1 MNFFTLNKIIRQP
14 ILIKEIIMDGIQ
26 TILADYD
33 FPVQV
38 MPLQA
43 LAGGMGEFQTR
54 IDVPANMQR
63 AIVRTDTG
71 QVLGTH
77 GGAYQMIRHGEVVDK
92 MEQAA
97 RNSERLT
104 RDFTHTQQVF
114 ENGAKMRGTI
124 AFNDLVIEPQ
134 VGDYIKFHV
143 DYTNSYD
150 GAWSIMIKAEGY
162 RLWCSN
168 GCASP
173 KALSFNRNK
182 HTSGFS
188 LQGTQAKID
197 RAISGFFDSQGI
209 WREYATQPVSQLE
222 AETFLKA
229 TICKRN
235 TNTTQVKVNESK
247 LEKLM
252 GFYRNESIKLGQN
265 KWALYNA
272 LTYWS
277 SHARD
282 ANHPHRAEI
291 LRHSE
296 VSKAIQTSRWDGLGV
311 KELA

>member
-1 MNFFTLNKIIRQP
+1 
-14 ILIKEIIMDGIQ
+14 MDGSQ

-33 FPVQV
+33 FPVEV
-38 MPLQA
+38 VPLVA
-43 LAGGMGEFQTR
+43 QTR
-54 IDVPANMQR
+54 NTYGNVTQDYPVPSSMQR

-71 QVLGTH
+71 DVLGTH

-97 RNSERLT
+97 RNSNRLS
-104 RDFTHTQQVF
+104 RDYTHTQRVF

-168 GCASP
+168 GCANP
-173 KALSFNRNK
+173 KALSFDRNK

-188 LQGTQAKID
+188 LAGTQGKINN
-197 RAISGFFDSQGI
+197 AITGFFDSEGI
-209 WREYATQPVSQLE
+209 WQKYATQSVSQLE

-229 TICKRN
+229 TLCKRAS
-235 TNTTQVKVNESK
+235 NTTQVKVNESK

-252 GFYRNESIKLGQN
+252 GLFRVESNKLGSN

-272 LTYWS
+272 MTYWS
-277 SHARD
+277 SHAQD

-291 LRHSE
+291 LRHAE
-296 VSKAIQTSRWDGLGV
+296 VSKAIQTSRWDGIGV
-311 KELA
+311 KELT

>member
-1 MNFFTLNKIIRQP
+1 
-14 ILIKEIIMDGIQ
+14 
-26 TILADYD
+26 
-33 FPVQV
+33 
-38 MPLQA
+38 
-43 LAGGMGEFQTR
+43 
-54 IDVPANMQR
+54 MQR

-71 QVLGTH
+71 DVLGTH

-97 RNSERLT
+97 RNSERVT

-114 ENGAKMRGTI
+114 ENGAKLRGTI

-168 GCASP
+168 GCANP

-188 LQGTQAKID
+188 LAGTQAKID
-197 RAISGFFDSQGI
+197 NAITGFFDSQGI
-209 WREYATQPVSQLE
+209 WQKYATQPVSQLE

-229 TICKRN
+229 TICKRS

-252 GFYRNESIKLGQN
+252 GFYRNESTKLGQN

-277 SHARD
+277 SHAED

-311 KELA
+311 QDVKELA

>member
-1 MNFFTLNKIIRQP
+1 
-14 ILIKEIIMDGIQ
+14 MDGIQ

-33 FPVQV
+33 FPVEV
-38 MPLQA
+38 VPLVA
-43 LAGGMGEFQTR
+43 AKDYNNTDVYENWDCYPVPQT
-54 IDVPANMQR
+54 MQR

-71 QVLGTH
+71 DVLGTH
-77 GGAYQMIRHGEVVDK
+77 GGAYQMITHTEVVDK

-104 RDFTHTQQVF
+104 RDFTHTQQVY

-197 RAISGFFDSQGI
+197 NAISGFFDSKGTWQK
-209 WREYATQPVSQLE
+209 YATQPVSELE
-222 AETFLKA
+222 AETFLKD
-229 TICKRN
+229 TLCKRN
-235 TNTTQVKVNESK
+235 TNTSMVKVNETK
-247 LEKLM
+247 LDKLM
-252 GFYRNESIKLGQN
+252 GLYNNESIKLG
-265 KWALYNA
+265 
-272 LTYWS
+272 
-277 SHARD
+277 
-282 ANHPHRAEI
+282 
-291 LRHSE
+291 SE
-296 VSKAIQTSRWDGLGV
+296 YCSGATTITSVYSLV
-311 KELA
+311 CSTPSTSCSLP

>member
-1 MNFFTLNKIIRQP
+1 
-14 ILIKEIIMDGIQ
+14 MDGII
-26 TILADYD
+26 THLAPYE
-33 FPVQV
+33 FPVEVLELEAISKDGQI
-38 MPLQA
+38 
-43 LAGGMGEFQTR
+43 GKNNYK
-54 IDVPANMQR
+54 VPPSMQK
-63 AIVRTDTG
+63 AIIRTDTG
-71 QVLGTH
+71 AVLGTH
-77 GGAYQMIRHGEVVDK
+77 GGAYQMITHSEVVDK

-97 RNSERLT
+97 RRSELS
-104 RDFTHTQQVF
+104 RDYTHTQRVY

-173 KALSFNRNK
+173 KALSFDRNK

-188 LQGTQAKID
+188 LAGTQAKINN
-197 RAISGFFDSQGI
+197 AITGFFDSEGI
-209 WREYATQPVSQLE
+209 WQKYATQSVSQLE

-235 TNTTQVKVNESK
+235 TNTTMIKVNETK

-252 GFYRNESIKLGQN
+252 GLFRVEANKLGSN

-277 SHARD
+277 SHTQD

-291 LRHSE
+291 LRHNE
-296 VSKAIQTSRWDGLGV
+296 VSKAIQTSRWDGVGVKDV

>member
-1 MNFFTLNKIIRQP
+1 
-14 ILIKEIIMDGIQ
+14 MDGIV
-26 TILADYD
+26 THLAPHE
-33 FPVQV
+33 FPVEV
-38 MPLQA
+38 VPLVAVKELQD
-43 LAGGMGEFQTR
+43 GWKSEEYK
-54 IDVPANMQR
+54 VPPSMQK

-71 QVLGTH
+71 AVLGTH
-77 GGAYQMIRHGEVVDK
+77 GGAYQMITHSEIVDK

-97 RNSERLT
+97 RNSNRLS
-104 RDFTHTQQVF
+104 RDYTHRQQVF

-150 GAWSIMIKAEGY
+150 GMWSIMIKAEGY

-173 KALSFNRNK
+173 KALSFDRNK

-188 LQGTQAKID
+188 LAGTQAKID
-197 RAISGFFDSQGI
+197 NAMSGFFDSQGI
-209 WREYATQPVSQLE
+209 WRQYATQSVSQLE

-229 TICKRN
+229 TLCKRAS
-235 TNTTQVKVNESK
+235 NTTQIKVNESK

-252 GFYRNESIKLGQN
+252 GLFRTESSKLGSN

-272 LTYWS
+272 MTYWS
-277 SHARD
+277 SHAQD

-291 LRHSE
+291 LRHAE
-296 VSKAIQTSRWDGLGV
+296 VSKAIQTSRWDGIGV
-311 KELA
+311 KDVQELA

>member
-1 MNFFTLNKIIRQP
+1 
-14 ILIKEIIMDGIQ
+14 MDGIQ
-26 TILADYD
+26 TIQTEYD

-43 LAGGMGEFQTR
+43 LATDAYGGEMGVFKTH

-77 GGAYQMIRHGEVVDK
+77 GGAYKMIRHSEVVDK

-97 RNSERLT
+97 RNSERVT
-104 RDFTHTQQVF
+104 QDFTHTQQVY

-173 KALSFNRNK
+173 KALSFSRNK

-188 LQGTQAKID
+188 LQGTQAKIN
-197 RAISGFFDSQGI
+197 RAITGFFDSEGTWQK
-209 WREYATQPVSQLE
+209 YATQSVNELE

-229 TICKRN
+229 TLCKRN
-235 TNTTQVKVNESK
+235 SNTSEVKINETK
-247 LEKLM
+247 LQNLM
-252 GFYRNESIKLGQN
+252 GLYRHESNKLGQN

-277 SHARD
+277 SHTED
-282 ANHPHRAEI
+282 ANHPHRAEV
-291 LRHSE
+291 LRHAE
-296 VSKAIQTSRWDGLGV
+296 VSKAIQTNIWNGLGV
-311 KELA
+311 

>member
-1 MNFFTLNKIIRQP
+1 
-14 ILIKEIIMDGIQ
+14 MDGIQ
-26 TILADYD
+26 TIMADYD
-33 FPVQV
+33 FPVEV
-38 MPLQA
+38 VPLVA
-43 LAGGMGEFQTR
+43 VKEIHGGWKQR
-54 IDVPANMQR
+54 DYPVPSSMQR

-71 QVLGTH
+71 DVLGTH

-97 RNSERLT
+97 RNSDRLS
-104 RDFTHTQQVF
+104 RDYTHTQQVF
-114 ENGAKMRGTI
+114 ENGAKLRGTI

-188 LQGTQAKID
+188 LAGTQAKID
-197 RAISGFFDSQGI
+197 NAITGFFDSQGI
-209 WREYATQPVSQLE
+209 WQKYATQSVMPIE

-229 TICKRN
+229 TICKRS

-252 GFYRNESIKLGQN
+252 GYYRNESAKLGKT

-277 SHARD
+277 SHAED

-311 KELA
+311 QELA

>member
-1 MNFFTLNKIIRQP
+1 
-14 ILIKEIIMDGIQ
+14 MDGTQ

-33 FPVQV
+33 FPVEV
-38 MPLQA
+38 VPLVA
-43 LAGGMGEFQTR
+43 QTR
-54 IDVPANMQR
+54 NTYGNVTQDYPVPSSMQR

-71 QVLGTH
+71 DVLGTH
-77 GGAYQMIRHGEVVDK
+77 GGAYQMITHGEIVDK

-97 RNSERLT
+97 RNSNRLS
-104 RDFTHTQQVF
+104 RDYTHTQRVY

-150 GAWSIMIKAEGY
+150 GMWSIMIKAEGY

-173 KALSFNRNK
+173 KALSFDRNK

-188 LQGTQAKID
+188 LAGTQAKID
-197 RAISGFFDSQGI
+197 NAMSGFFDSQGI
-209 WREYATQPVSQLE
+209 WRQYATQSVSQLE

-229 TICKRN
+229 TLCKRAS
-235 TNTTQVKVNESK
+235 NTTQVKVNESK
-247 LEKLM
+247 LEKIM
-252 GFYRNESIKLGQN
+252 GLFRNESSKLGQN

-272 LTYWS
+272 MTYWS
-277 SHARD
+277 SHAQD

-291 LRHSE
+291 LRHAE
-296 VSKAIQTSRWDGLGV
+296 VSKAIQTSRWDGIGV
-311 KELA
+311 KDVQELT

>member
-1 MNFFTLNKIIRQP
+1 
-14 ILIKEIIMDGIQ
+14 MDGIQ
-26 TILADYD
+26 TVMADYD
-33 FPVQV
+33 FPVEV
-38 MPLQA
+38 VPLVA
-43 LAGGMGEFQTR
+43 VKEIHGGWKQR
-54 IDVPANMQR
+54 DYPVPSSMQR

-71 QVLGTH
+71 DVLGTH
-77 GGAYQMIRHGEVVDK
+77 GGAYQMITHSEIVDK

-97 RNSERLT
+97 RNSDRLS
-104 RDFTHTQQVF
+104 RDYTHTQQVF
-114 ENGAKMRGTI
+114 ENGAKLRGTI

-150 GAWSIMIKAEGY
+150 GLWSIMIKAEGY

-168 GCASP
+168 GCANP

-188 LQGTQAKID
+188 LAGTQAKINN
-197 RAISGFFDSQGI
+197 AITGFFDSEGI
-209 WREYATQPVSQLE
+209 WQKYATQTVSQLQ

-229 TICKRN
+229 TICKRS
-235 TNTTQVKVNESK
+235 TNTTVVKVNESK
-247 LEKLM
+247 LERLM
-252 GFYRNESIKLGQN
+252 GLFRVEANKLGSN

-277 SHARD
+277 SHAED

-311 KELA
+311 QDVKELA

>member
-1 MNFFTLNKIIRQP
+1 
-14 ILIKEIIMDGIQ
+14 MDGIQ

-33 FPVQV
+33 FPVEV
-38 MPLQA
+38 VPLVAVKEIQ
-43 LAGGMGEFQTR
+43 GGWKQR
-54 IDVPANMQR
+54 DYPVPSSMQR

-71 QVLGTH
+71 DVLGTH

-97 RNSERLT
+97 RNSDRLS
-104 RDFTHTQQVF
+104 RDYTHTQQVF
-114 ENGAKMRGTI
+114 ENGAKLRGTI

-168 GCASP
+168 GCANP

-188 LQGTQAKID
+188 LAGTQAKID
-197 RAISGFFDSQGI
+197 NAISGFFDSEGI
-209 WREYATQPVSQLE
+209 WQKYATQTVSQLQ

-229 TICKRN
+229 TICKRS
-235 TNTTQVKVNESK
+235 TNTTVVKVNESK
-247 LEKLM
+247 LERLM
-252 GFYRNESIKLGQN
+252 GLFRVEANKLGSN

-277 SHARD
+277 SHAED

-311 KELA
+311 QDVKELT

>member
-1 MNFFTLNKIIRQP
+1 
-14 ILIKEIIMDGIQ
+14 MDGIQ

-33 FPVQV
+33 FPVEV
-38 MPLQA
+38 IPLVAEKRDTYGIVTQNYP
-43 LAGGMGEFQTR
+43 
-54 IDVPANMQR
+54 VPSSMQR

-71 QVLGTH
+71 DVLGTH

-97 RNSERLT
+97 RNSERVT

-114 ENGAKMRGTI
+114 ENGAKLRGTI

-168 GCASP
+168 GCANP

-188 LQGTQAKID
+188 LAGTQAKINN
-197 RAISGFFDSQGI
+197 AITGFFDSEGI
-209 WREYATQPVSQLE
+209 WQKYATQSVMPIE

-229 TICKRN
+229 TICKRS

-252 GFYRNESIKLGQN
+252 GLFRVEANKLGSN

-277 SHARD
+277 SHAED

-311 KELA
+311 TDVKEYI

>member
-1 MNFFTLNKIIRQP
+1 
-14 ILIKEIIMDGIQ
+14 MDGIV
-26 TILADYD
+26 THLAPYD
-33 FPVQV
+33 FPVEVLELEAISRDGQI
-38 MPLQA
+38 
-43 LAGGMGEFQTR
+43 GK
-54 IDVPANMQR
+54 DNYKVPPSMQK

-71 QVLGTH
+71 AVLGTH
-77 GGAYQMIRHGEVVDK
+77 GGAYQMIRHDEVVDK

-97 RNSERLT
+97 RNSDRLS
-104 RDFTHTQQVF
+104 RDYTHTQQVF
-114 ENGAKMRGTI
+114 ENGAKLRGTI

-168 GCASP
+168 GCANP

-188 LQGTQAKID
+188 LAGTQAKID
-197 RAISGFFDSQGI
+197 NAINGFFDSQGI
-209 WREYATQPVSQLE
+209 WQEYATQPVSQLE

-229 TICKRN
+229 TICKRS

-252 GFYRNESIKLGQN
+252 GFYRNESTKLGQN

-277 SHARD
+277 SHAED

-311 KELA
+311 TDVSLLT

>member
-1 MNFFTLNKIIRQP
+1 
-14 ILIKEIIMDGIQ
+14 MDGSQ

-33 FPVQV
+33 FPVEVLELEAIRKDGQI
-38 MPLQA
+38 
-43 LAGGMGEFQTR
+43 GK
-54 IDVPANMQR
+54 DNYKVPPSMQK
-63 AIVRTDTG
+63 AIIRSDTG
-71 QVLGTH
+71 TVLGTH
-77 GGAYQMIRHGEVVDK
+77 GGAYQMITHTEVVDK

-97 RNSERLT
+97 RNSDRLS
-104 RDFTHTQQVF
+104 RDYTHTQRVY

-150 GAWSIMIKAEGY
+150 GLWSIMIKAEGY

-168 GCASP
+168 GCANP
-173 KALSFNRNK
+173 KALSFDRNK

-188 LQGTQAKID
+188 LAGTQAKID
-197 RAISGFFDSQGI
+197 NAITGFFDSEGI
-209 WREYATQPVSQLE
+209 WQKYATQSVSQLE

-235 TNTTQVKVNESK
+235 TNTTMIKVNETK

-252 GFYRNESIKLGQN
+252 GLFRVEANKLGSN

-277 SHARD
+277 SHTQD

-291 LRHSE
+291 LRHNE
-296 VSKAIQTSRWDGLGV
+296 VSKAIQTSRWDGVGVKDV
-311 KELA
+311 KELT

>member
-1 MNFFTLNKIIRQP
+1 
-14 ILIKEIIMDGIQ
+14 MDGII
-26 TILADYD
+26 THLAPYE
-33 FPVQV
+33 FPVEVLELEAISKDGQI
-38 MPLQA
+38 
-43 LAGGMGEFQTR
+43 GKNNYK
-54 IDVPANMQR
+54 VPPSMQK
-63 AIVRTDTG
+63 AIIRTDTG
-71 QVLGTH
+71 AVLGTH
-77 GGAYQMIRHGEVVDK
+77 GGAYQMITHSEVVDK

-97 RNSERLT
+97 RRSELS
-104 RDFTHTQQVF
+104 RDYTHTQRVY

-168 GCASP
+168 GCANP
-173 KALSFNRNK
+173 KALSFDRNK

-188 LQGTQAKID
+188 LAGTQAKINN
-197 RAISGFFDSQGI
+197 AITGFFDSEGI
-209 WREYATQPVSQLE
+209 WQKYATQSVSQLE

-235 TNTTQVKVNESK
+235 TNTTMIKVNETK

-252 GFYRNESIKLGQN
+252 GLFRVEANKLGSN

-277 SHARD
+277 SHTQD

-291 LRHSE
+291 LRHNE
-296 VSKAIQTSRWDGLGV
+296 VSKAIQTSRWDGVGVKDV

>member
-1 MNFFTLNKIIRQP
+1 
-14 ILIKEIIMDGIQ
+14 MDGIQ
-26 TILADYD
+26 TIMADYD
-33 FPVQV
+33 FPVEV

-54 IDVPANMQR
+54 INVPANMQR
-63 AIVRTDTG
+63 AIVRTDTNT
-71 QVLGTH
+71 VLGTH

-97 RNSERLT
+97 RNSDRLS
-104 RDFTHTQQVF
+104 RDYTHTQQVF
-114 ENGAKMRGTI
+114 ENGAKLRGTI

-168 GCASP
+168 GCANP

-188 LQGTQAKID
+188 LAGTQAKID
-197 RAISGFFDSQGI
+197 NAINGFFDSQGI
-209 WREYATQPVSQLE
+209 WQEYATQPVSQLE

-229 TICKRN
+229 TICKRS
-235 TNTTQVKVNESK
+235 TNTTVIKVNESK

-252 GFYRNESIKLGQN
+252 GLFRVEANKLGSN

-277 SHARD
+277 SHAED

-296 VSKAIQTSRWDGLGV
+296 VSKAIQTSRWDGLGIQ
-311 KELA
+311 ELA

>member
-14 ILIKEIIMDGIQ
+14 ILIKEIIMDGIV
-26 TILADYD
+26 THLAPYE
-33 FPVQV
+33 FPVEVLELEAISRDGQIGKDNYKI
-38 MPLQA
+38 P
-43 LAGGMGEFQTR
+43 
-54 IDVPANMQR
+54 PSMQK

-77 GGAYQMIRHGEVVDK
+77 GGAYQMITHTEVVDK

-197 RAISGFFDSQGI
+197 RAITGFFDSKGTWQK
-209 WREYATQPVSQLE
+209 YATQPVSELE
-222 AETFLKA
+222 AETFLKD
-229 TICKRN
+229 TLCKRN
-235 TNTTQVKVNESK
+235 TNTSMVKVNETK
-247 LEKLM
+247 LDKLM
-252 GFYRNESIKLGQN
+252 GLYHNESIKLGLN

-277 SHARD
+277 SHTED
-282 ANHPHRAEI
+282 ANHPHRAEV
-291 LRHSE
+291 LRHAE

>member
-1 MNFFTLNKIIRQP
+1 
-14 ILIKEIIMDGIQ
+14 MDGI
-26 TILADYD
+26 TTHLAPYD
-33 FPVQV
+33 FPVEV
-38 MPLQA
+38 VPLVAVREIQDGWKAIEHPVPKKMQQA
-43 LAGGMGEFQTR
+43 
-54 IDVPANMQR
+54 I
-63 AIVRTDTG
+63 IRTDTG
-71 QVLGTH
+71 AVLGTH

-97 RNSERLT
+97 RNSNRVT
-104 RDFTHTQQVF
+104 RDFTHTQSVY
-114 ENGAKMRGTI
+114 ENGAKLRGTI

-150 GAWSIMIKAEGY
+150 GMWSIMIKAEGY

-173 KALSFNRNK
+173 KALSFDRNK

-188 LQGTQAKID
+188 LAGTQAKID
-197 RAISGFFDSQGI
+197 NAMSGFFDSQGI
-209 WREYATQPVSQLE
+209 WREYATRTVIPLE

-229 TICKRN
+229 TLCKRAS
-235 TNTTQVKVNESK
+235 NTTQVKVNESK

-252 GFYRNESIKLGQN
+252 GLFRTESSKLGQN

-272 LTYWS
+272 MTYWS
-277 SHARD
+277 SHAQD

-291 LRHSE
+291 LRHAE
-296 VSKAIQTSRWDGLGV
+296 VSKAIQTSRWEGIGV
-311 KELA
+311 KDIKELA

>member
-1 MNFFTLNKIIRQP
+1 
-14 ILIKEIIMDGIQ
+14 MDGIQ
-26 TILADYD
+26 TVMADYD
-33 FPVQV
+33 FPVEV
-38 MPLQA
+38 VPLVA
-43 LAGGMGEFQTR
+43 VKEIHGGWKQR
-54 IDVPANMQR
+54 DYPVPSSMQR

-71 QVLGTH
+71 DVLGTH

-97 RNSERLT
+97 RNSDRLS
-104 RDFTHTQQVF
+104 RDYTHTQQVF
-114 ENGAKMRGTI
+114 ENGAKLRGTI

-150 GAWSIMIKAEGY
+150 GVWSIMIKAEGY

-168 GCASP
+168 GCANP

-188 LQGTQAKID
+188 LAGTQAKID
-197 RAISGFFDSQGI
+197 NAISGFFDSEGI
-209 WREYATQPVSQLE
+209 WQKYATQTVSQLQ

-229 TICKRN
+229 TICKRS
-235 TNTTQVKVNESK
+235 TNTTVVKVNESK
-247 LEKLM
+247 LERLM
-252 GFYRNESIKLGQN
+252 GLFRVEANKLGSN

-277 SHARD
+277 SHAED

-311 KELA
+311 QDVKELT

>member
-1 MNFFTLNKIIRQP
+1 
-14 ILIKEIIMDGIQ
+14 
-26 TILADYD
+26 
-33 FPVQV
+33 
-38 MPLQA
+38 
-43 LAGGMGEFQTR
+43 
-54 IDVPANMQR
+54 MQK

-71 QVLGTH
+71 AVLGTH

-97 RNSERLT
+97 RNSDRLS
-104 RDFTHTQQVF
+104 RDYTHTQQVF
-114 ENGAKMRGTI
+114 ENGAKLRGTI

-188 LQGTQAKID
+188 LAGTQAKID
-197 RAISGFFDSQGI
+197 NAINGFFDSQGI
-209 WREYATQPVSQLE
+209 WQEYATQPVSQLE

-229 TICKRN
+229 TICKRS
-235 TNTTQVKVNESK
+235 TNTTQVKINESK

-252 GFYRNESIKLGQN
+252 GFYRNESTKLGKN

-277 SHARD
+277 SHAED

-296 VSKAIQTSRWDGLGV
+296 VSKAIQTSRWDGLGIQ
-311 KELA
+311 ELA

>member
-1 MNFFTLNKIIRQP
+1 
-14 ILIKEIIMDGIQ
+14 MDGSQ
-26 TILADYD
+26 TILAGYD
-33 FPVQV
+33 FPVEV
-38 MPLQA
+38 VPLVAVKEIQD
-43 LAGGMGEFQTR
+43 GWKSQ
-54 IDVPANMQR
+54 DYPVPHTMQR

-71 QVLGTH
+71 DVLGTH
-77 GGAYQMIRHGEVVDK
+77 GGAYQMIKHVDVVDK

-97 RNSERLT
+97 SCMVSK
-104 RDFTHTQQVF
+104 DYTHTQRVY

-150 GAWSIMIKAEGY
+150 GMWSIMIKAEGY

-168 GCASP
+168 GCANP
-173 KALSFNRNK
+173 NALSFNRNK

-188 LQGTQAKID
+188 LAGTQAKISN
-197 RAISGFFDSQGI
+197 AVKGFFDSNGI
-209 WREYATQPVSQLE
+209 WQKYATQSVSQLE

-229 TICKRN
+229 TLCKRAS
-235 TNTTQVKVNESK
+235 NTTQVKVNESK

-252 GFYRNESIKLGQN
+252 GLFRTESSKLGQN

-272 LTYWS
+272 MTYWS
-277 SHARD
+277 SHAQD

-291 LRHSE
+291 LRHAE
-296 VSKAIQTSRWDGLGV
+296 VSKAIQTSRWDGIGVKDV

>member
-1 MNFFTLNKIIRQP
+1 
-14 ILIKEIIMDGIQ
+14 MDGIV
-26 TILADYD
+26 THLAPYE
-33 FPVQV
+33 FPVEVLELEAISRDGQIGKDNYKI
-38 MPLQA
+38 P
-43 LAGGMGEFQTR
+43 
-54 IDVPANMQR
+54 PSMQK

-71 QVLGTH
+71 AVLGTH
-77 GGAYQMIRHGEVVDK
+77 GGAYQMITHTEVVDK

-104 RDFTHTQQVF
+104 RDFTHTQQVY

-188 LQGTQAKID
+188 LAGTQAKID
-197 RAISGFFDSQGI
+197 RAITGFFDSKGTWQK
-209 WREYATQPVSQLE
+209 YATQPVSELE
-222 AETFLKA
+222 AETFLKD
-229 TICKRN
+229 TLCKRN
-235 TNTTQVKVNESK
+235 TNTSMVKVNETK
-247 LEKLM
+247 LDKLM
-252 GFYRNESIKLGQN
+252 GLYNNESYKLGLN

-277 SHARD
+277 SHTED
-282 ANHPHRAEI
+282 ANHPHRAEV
-291 LRHSE
+291 LRHAE

-311 KELA
+311 TDVKEYI

>member
-1 MNFFTLNKIIRQP
+1 
-14 ILIKEIIMDGIQ
+14 MDGIQ

-33 FPVQV
+33 FPVEVLELEAISRDGQI
-38 MPLQA
+38 
-43 LAGGMGEFQTR
+43 GK
-54 IDVPANMQR
+54 DNYKVPPSMQK

-71 QVLGTH
+71 AVLGTH
-77 GGAYQMIRHGEVVDK
+77 GGAYQMITHTEVVDK

-104 RDFTHTQQVF
+104 RDFTHTQQVY

-188 LQGTQAKID
+188 LQGTQAKINN
-197 RAISGFFDSQGI
+197 AINGFFDSKGTWQK
-209 WREYATQPVSQLE
+209 YATQPVSELE

-229 TICKRN
+229 TLCKRN
-235 TNTTQVKVNESK
+235 SNTSEVKVNETK
-247 LEKLM
+247 FQKLM
-252 GFYRNESIKLGQN
+252 GLYWYESNKLGQN

-277 SHARD
+277 SHTED
-282 ANHPHRAEI
+282 ANHPHRAEV
-291 LRHSE
+291 LRHAE
-296 VSKAIQTSRWDGLGV
+296 VSKAIQTSRWNGLGV
-311 KELA
+311 QELTNA

>member
-1 MNFFTLNKIIRQP
+1 
-14 ILIKEIIMDGIQ
+14 MDGII
-26 TILADYD
+26 THLAPYE
-33 FPVQV
+33 FPVEVLELEAISKDGQI
-38 MPLQA
+38 
-43 LAGGMGEFQTR
+43 GKNNYK
-54 IDVPANMQR
+54 VPPSMQK
-63 AIVRTDTG
+63 AIIRTDTG
-71 QVLGTH
+71 AVLGTH
-77 GGAYQMIRHGEVVDK
+77 GGAYQMITHSEVVDK
-92 MEQAA
+92 MERAA
-97 RNSERLT
+97 RINERVT
-104 RDFTHTQQVF
+104 RDFTHTQRVY

-173 KALSFNRNK
+173 KALSFDRNK

-188 LQGTQAKID
+188 LAGTQAKINN
-197 RAISGFFDSQGI
+197 AITGFFDSEGI
-209 WREYATQPVSQLE
+209 WQKYATQSVSQLE

-235 TNTTQVKVNESK
+235 TNTTMIKVNETK

-252 GFYRNESIKLGQN
+252 GLFRVEANKLGSN

-277 SHARD
+277 SHTQD

-291 LRHSE
+291 LRHNE
-296 VSKAIQTSRWDGLGV
+296 VSKAIQTSRWDGVGVKDV
-311 KELA
+311 KELT

>member
-1 MNFFTLNKIIRQP
+1 
-14 ILIKEIIMDGIQ
+14 MDGIQ

-33 FPVQV
+33 FPVEVLELEAISRDGQI
-38 MPLQA
+38 
-43 LAGGMGEFQTR
+43 GK
-54 IDVPANMQR
+54 DNYKVPPSMQK

-71 QVLGTH
+71 AVLGTH
-77 GGAYQMIRHGEVVDK
+77 GGAYQMITHTEVVDK

-188 LQGTQAKID
+188 LQGTQAKINN
-197 RAISGFFDSQGI
+197 AINGFFDSKGI
-209 WREYATQPVSQLE
+209 WQEYATQPVSQLE
-222 AETFLKA
+222 AETFLKD
-229 TICKRN
+229 TLCKRN
-235 TNTTQVKVNESK
+235 TNTSMVKVNETK
-247 LEKLM
+247 LDKLM
-252 GFYRNESIKLGQN
+252 GLYNNESIKLGQN

-277 SHARD
+277 SHTED
-282 ANHPHRAEI
+282 ANHPHRAEV
-291 LRHSE
+291 LRHAE

-311 KELA
+311 KELT

>member
-1 MNFFTLNKIIRQP
+1 
-14 ILIKEIIMDGIQ
+14 MDGI
-26 TILADYD
+26 TTHLAPYD
-33 FPVQV
+33 FPVEV
-38 MPLQA
+38 VPLVAVREIQDGWKA
-43 LAGGMGEFQTR
+43 IEHP
-54 IDVPANMQR
+54 VPKKMQQ

-71 QVLGTH
+71 AVLGTH

-97 RNSERLT
+97 RNSNRVT
-104 RDFTHTQQVF
+104 RDFTHTQSVY
-114 ENGAKMRGTI
+114 ENGAKLRGTI

-168 GCASP
+168 GCANP
-173 KALSFNRNK
+173 NALSFNRNK

-188 LQGTQAKID
+188 LAGTQAKISN
-197 RAISGFFDSQGI
+197 AVKGFFDSNGI
-209 WREYATQPVSQLE
+209 WQKYATQSVSQLE
-222 AETFLKA
+222 VETFLKA
-229 TICKRN
+229 TLCKRAS
-235 TNTTQVKVNESK
+235 NTTQVKVNESK

-252 GFYRNESIKLGQN
+252 GLFRTESSKLGQN

-272 LTYWS
+272 MTYWS
-277 SHARD
+277 SHAQD

-291 LRHSE
+291 LRHAE
-296 VSKAIQTSRWDGLGV
+296 VSKAIQTSRWDGIGVKDV

>member
-1 MNFFTLNKIIRQP
+1 
-14 ILIKEIIMDGIQ
+14 MDGIQ
-26 TILADYD
+26 TVMADYD
-33 FPVQV
+33 FPVEV
-38 MPLQA
+38 VPLVA
-43 LAGGMGEFQTR
+43 VKEIHGGWKQR
-54 IDVPANMQR
+54 DYPVPSSMQR

-77 GGAYQMIRHGEVVDK
+77 GGAYQMITHSEIVDK

-97 RNSERLT
+97 RNSDRLS
-104 RDFTHTQQVF
+104 RDYTHTQQVF
-114 ENGAKMRGTI
+114 ENGAKLRGTI

-150 GAWSIMIKAEGY
+150 GLWSIMIKAEGY

-188 LQGTQAKID
+188 LAGTQAKID
-197 RAISGFFDSQGI
+197 NAITGFFDSQGI
-209 WREYATQPVSQLE
+209 WRAYATQPVSHLE
-222 AETFLKA
+222 AEMFLKA
-229 TICKRN
+229 TICKRSS
-235 TNTTQVKVNESK
+235 NTTQVKVNESK

-252 GFYRNESIKLGQN
+252 GFYRNESTKLGQN

-277 SHARD
+277 SHAED

>member
-14 ILIKEIIMDGIQ
+14 ILIKEIIMDGIV
-26 TILADYD
+26 THLAPYE
-33 FPVQV
+33 FPVEVLELEAISRDGQIGKDNYKI
-38 MPLQA
+38 P
-43 LAGGMGEFQTR
+43 
-54 IDVPANMQR
+54 PSMQK

-71 QVLGTH
+71 RVLGTH
-77 GGAYQMIRHGEVVDK
+77 GGAYQMITHTEVVDK

-97 RNSERLT
+97 RNSDRLS
-104 RDFTHTQQVF
+104 RDYTHTQQVF

-197 RAISGFFDSQGI
+197 RAITGFFDSKGTWQK
-209 WREYATQPVSQLE
+209 YATQPVSELE
-222 AETFLKA
+222 AETFLKD
-229 TICKRN
+229 TLCKRN
-235 TNTTQVKVNESK
+235 TNTSMVKVNETK
-247 LEKLM
+247 LDKLM
-252 GFYRNESIKLGQN
+252 GLYHNESYQ
-265 KWALYNA
+265 
-272 LTYWS
+272 T
-277 SHARD
+277 
-282 ANHPHRAEI
+282 RAKQMGF
-291 LRHSE
+291 
-296 VSKAIQTSRWDGLGV
+296 V
-311 KELA
+311 

>member
-1 MNFFTLNKIIRQP
+1 
-14 ILIKEIIMDGIQ
+14 MDGSQ

-33 FPVQV
+33 FPVKV

-43 LAGGMGEFQTR
+43 LAGGMGEYQTR
-54 IDVPANMQR
+54 VDVPPNMQR
-63 AIVRTDTG
+63 AIVRTDTNE
-71 QVLGTH
+71 VLGTH
-77 GGAYQMIRHGEVVDK
+77 GGAYQMITHGEIVDK
-92 MEQAA
+92 MEEAA
-97 RNSERLT
+97 RNSNRLS
-104 RDFTHTQQVF
+104 RDYTHTQRVF

-150 GAWSIMIKAEGY
+150 GMWSIMIKAEGY

-173 KALSFNRNK
+173 KALSFDRNK

-188 LQGTQAKID
+188 LAGTQAKID
-197 RAISGFFDSQGI
+197 NAMSGFFDSQGI
-209 WREYATQPVSQLE
+209 WRQYATQSVSQLE

-229 TICKRN
+229 TLCKRAS
-235 TNTTQVKVNESK
+235 NTTQVKVNESK

-252 GFYRNESIKLGQN
+252 GLFRNESSKLGQN

-272 LTYWS
+272 MTYWS
-277 SHARD
+277 SHAQD

-291 LRHSE
+291 LRHAE
-296 VSKAIQTSRWDGLGV
+296 VSKAIQTSRWDGIGVKDV

>member
-1 MNFFTLNKIIRQP
+1 
-14 ILIKEIIMDGIQ
+14 MDGI
-26 TILADYD
+26 TTHLAPYD
-33 FPVQV
+33 FPVEV
-38 MPLQA
+38 VPLVAVREIQDRWKA
-43 LAGGMGEFQTR
+43 IEHP
-54 IDVPANMQR
+54 VPKKMQQ

-71 QVLGTH
+71 AVLGTH

-97 RNSERLT
+97 RNSNRVT
-104 RDFTHTQQVF
+104 RDFTHTQRVY
-114 ENGAKMRGTI
+114 ENGAKLRGTI

-173 KALSFNRNK
+173 KALSFDRNK

-188 LQGTQAKID
+188 LIGTQGKID
-197 RAISGFFDSQGI
+197 RAITGFFDSEGI
-209 WREYATQPVSQLE
+209 WQKYATQPVSMLE

-229 TICKRN
+229 TICKRSS
-235 TNTTQVKVNESK
+235 NTTMVKVNETK

-252 GFYRNESIKLGQN
+252 GLYRNETTKLGQN

-272 LTYWS
+272 MTYWS
-277 SHARD
+277 SHTQD
-282 ANHPHRAEI
+282 AAHPHRAEI

-296 VSKAIQTSRWDGLGV
+296 VSKAIQTSRWDGIGV
-311 KELA
+311 QDVAVLT

>member
-1 MNFFTLNKIIRQP
+1 
-14 ILIKEIIMDGIQ
+14 MDGIV
-26 TILADYD
+26 THLAPYE
-33 FPVQV
+33 FPVEV
-38 MPLQA
+38 VPLVAVKEIQDGWKA
-43 LAGGMGEFQTR
+43 EEYK
-54 IDVPANMQR
+54 VPPSMQK

-71 QVLGTH
+71 AVLGTH
-77 GGAYQMIRHGEVVDK
+77 GGAYQMIKHSEVVDK

-97 RNSERLT
+97 RNSERVT
-104 RDFTHTQQVF
+104 RDFTHTQRVY
-114 ENGAKMRGTI
+114 ENGAKLRGTI

-173 KALSFNRNK
+173 QALSFDRNK

-188 LQGTQAKID
+188 LIGTQAKID
-197 RAISGFFDSQGI
+197 RAINGFFDSEGI
-209 WREYATQPVSQLE
+209 WQKYATQTVSQLQ

-229 TICKRN
+229 TICKRS

-252 GFYRNESIKLGQN
+252 GLFRVESNKLGSN

-272 LTYWS
+272 MTYWS
-277 SHARD
+277 SHAQD

-311 KELA
+311 TDVSLLT

>member
-1 MNFFTLNKIIRQP
+1 
-14 ILIKEIIMDGIQ
+14 MDGIV
-26 TILADYD
+26 THLAPYD
-33 FPVQV
+33 FPVEVLELEAISKDGQI
-38 MPLQA
+38 
-43 LAGGMGEFQTR
+43 GK
-54 IDVPANMQR
+54 DNYKVPSSMQR

-71 QVLGTH
+71 AVLGTH
-77 GGAYQMIRHGEVVDK
+77 GGAYQMITHGEVVDK

-97 RNSERLT
+97 RNSERVT
-104 RDFTHTQQVF
+104 RDFTHTQRVY
-114 ENGAKMRGTI
+114 ENGAKLRGTI

-168 GCASP
+168 GCANP
-173 KALSFNRNK
+173 KALSFDRNK

-188 LQGTQAKID
+188 LQGTQAKINN
-197 RAISGFFDSQGI
+197 AITGFFDSEGI
-209 WREYATQPVSQLE
+209 WQKYAAQTVSQLQ

-229 TICKRN
+229 TICKRS
-235 TNTTQVKVNESK
+235 TNTTVIKVNESK

-252 GFYRNESIKLGQN
+252 GLFRVESNKLGSN

-272 LTYWS
+272 MTYWS
-277 SHARD
+277 SHAQD

-311 KELA
+311 QDVKELT

>member
-1 MNFFTLNKIIRQP
+1 
-14 ILIKEIIMDGIQ
+14 MDGSQ
-26 TILADYD
+26 TILAEYD
-33 FPVQV
+33 FPVEVLELEAIRKDGQI
-38 MPLQA
+38 
-43 LAGGMGEFQTR
+43 GK
-54 IDVPANMQR
+54 DNYKVPPSMQK
-63 AIVRTDTG
+63 AIIRSDTG
-71 QVLGTH
+71 TVLGTH
-77 GGAYQMIRHGEVVDK
+77 GGAYQMITHTEVVDK
-92 MEQAA
+92 MERAA
-97 RNSERLT
+97 RINERVT
-104 RDFTHTQQVF
+104 RDFTHTQRVY

-168 GCASP
+168 GCANP
-173 KALSFNRNK
+173 KALSFNRSK

-188 LQGTQAKID
+188 LAGTQAKINN
-197 RAISGFFDSQGI
+197 AITGFFDSEGI
-209 WREYATQPVSQLE
+209 WQKYATQSVMPIE

-229 TICKRN
+229 TICKRS
-235 TNTTQVKVNESK
+235 TNTTQIKVNESK

-252 GFYRNESIKLGQN
+252 GFYHNESAKLGKN

-277 SHARD
+277 SHTQD

-291 LRHSE
+291 LRHNE

-311 KELA
+311 TDVSLLT

>member
-1 MNFFTLNKIIRQP
+1 
-14 ILIKEIIMDGIQ
+14 MDGSQ

-33 FPVQV
+33 FPVEVLELEAIRKDGQI
-38 MPLQA
+38 
-43 LAGGMGEFQTR
+43 GK
-54 IDVPANMQR
+54 DNYKVPPSMQK
-63 AIVRTDTG
+63 AIIRSDTG
-71 QVLGTH
+71 TVLGTH
-77 GGAYQMIRHGEVVDK
+77 GGAYQMITHTEVVDK

-97 RNSERLT
+97 RNSERVT
-104 RDFTHTQQVF
+104 RDFTHTQRVY

-168 GCASP
+168 GCANP

-188 LQGTQAKID
+188 LAGTQAKINN
-197 RAISGFFDSQGI
+197 AITGFFDSKGI
-209 WREYATQPVSQLE
+209 WQKYATQSVMPIE

-229 TICKRN
+229 TICKRS

-247 LEKLM
+247 LEKLT
-252 GFYRNESIKLGQN
+252 GFYHNESAKLGKN

-277 SHARD
+277 SHTQD

-291 LRHSE
+291 LRHNE

-311 KELA
+311 TDVSLLT